1 VNKLCIR
8 FYCHHI
14 KPCQTHRSS
23 LKELSWSQATERTL
37 RRVQDNPRR
46 LGKSQIK
53 LVGLAPLEAG
63 ASRGMEAGFTS
74 SSGGV
79 RASSVCRETGTARRG
94 AIRYRSEPSQCSP
107 GGFRAW
113 ANRSY
118 PEGKWLLLRAST
130 ERKLLAV
137 NKNAALHQRR
147 READKGSLRA
157 GEVRRLGR
165 PHLPRVGDPETD
177 RWPVSKRQPE
187 R

>member
-1 VNKLCIR
+1 
-8 FYCHHI
+8 
-14 KPCQTHRSS
+14 
-23 LKELSWSQATERTL
+23 
-37 RRVQDNPRR
+37 
-46 LGKSQIK
+46 
-53 LVGLAPLEAG
+53 
-63 ASRGMEAGFTS
+63 MEAGFTS

-79 RASSVCRETGTARRG
+79 RASSVVAKQELRG
-94 AIRYRSEPSQCSP
+94 EERLDTVPSRVNCSP

-147 READKGSLRA
+147 RKADKGSLRA

-165 PHLPRVGDPETD
+165 PHLPRVGDPERD